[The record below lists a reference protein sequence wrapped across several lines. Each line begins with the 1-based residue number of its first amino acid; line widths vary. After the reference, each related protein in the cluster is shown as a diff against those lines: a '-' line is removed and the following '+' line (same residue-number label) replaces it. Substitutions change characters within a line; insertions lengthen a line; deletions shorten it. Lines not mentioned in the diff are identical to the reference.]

1 MLSVEAVDVKYGSV
15 QALHQVSL
23 SVKVGEVVALIGA
36 NGAGKTTTLRAIS
49 AVLRPVAGQII
60 LEGRSLNTLSA
71 DQVVRLGMS
80 LVPEGRRIFP
90 DLTVTENLMVG
101 SYSRRDRSTVRK
113 DLHKMLERFPNLG
126 ERRNQLGA
134 NLSGGEQQMLAIA
147 RAKMSN
153 PRLLLLDEP
162 SMGLAPLMVKEV
174 FKVIGELNAD
184 GVTILMVEQNARMAL
199 RYAQRG
205 YVLENG
211 RIVLSGAADTLQSDP
226 EVQRRYLGGESKI

>member
-1 MLSVEAVDVKYGSV
+1 MKYGSV